1 MLSYLRWLSRA
12 VPRLRPATV
21 YMFHN
26 VGYQPMGCDTHT
38 PEVFDAFL
46 AWLTPRATVLPL
58 GQLCEQLRRG
68 RPSTPLAALT
78 FDDGCLDNY
87 THAYP
92 ILRKYDCPASYYVVT
107 DWVGGPDR
115 MTRAMVR
122 EVADN
127 GVTVGSHTVS
137 HPRLSTLPPDKVR
150 QELRDSRAWIS
161 DLTGLECTEFCYP
174 YGDYSP
180 AVKRLVAEEGYAC
193 AAAVSLRG
201 PLNDRFAVPRVVLPT
216 TVSPR
221 RFAVSLFAPGA
232 LSLIRLCG
240 G

>member
-12 VPRLRPATV
+12 VPRRHPATV

-26 VGYQPMGCDTHT
+26 VGYQSMGCDTHT

-46 AWLTPRATVLPL
+46 AWLVRRAKVLPL
-58 GQLCEQLRRG
+58 AELCARVRAG

-92 ILRKYDCPASYYVVT
+92 ILRKYGCPASYYVVT
-107 DWVGGPDR
+107 DWVGREDR
-115 MTRAMVR
+115 MTRDMVR
-122 EVADN
+122 EVARN

-137 HPRLSTLPPDKVR
+137 HPRLSTLPLEKVR
-150 QELRDSRAWIS
+150 HELRESRAWIA
-161 DLTGLECTEFCYP
+161 DLTGVECAEFCYP
-174 YGDYSP
+174 FGDYSP
-180 AVKRLVAEEGYAC
+180 EVKRLVEEEGYRC

-201 PLNDRFAVPRVVLPT
+201 PLGDPFAVPRVVLPT
-216 TVSPR
+216 SVSPR
-221 RFAVSLFAPGA
+221 RFAVSLYAPGA
-232 LSLIRLCG
+232 LSVLRMVG